1 MSMDFKSSK
10 GIFQQIADTLS
21 HRILEGSL
29 PAGDRVP
36 SVRDLAEEFEVNR
49 NTLLRTY
56 ALLNDAGII
65 ENRRGVGFFVTDDA
79 VERIR
84 SKEKAAFFDNELP
97 EFIQKVQLLK
107 LTPSDLSDLLLILE
121 KNKTDENKH

>member
-1 MSMDFKSSK
+1 MSTEFKASK
-10 GIFQQIADTLS
+10 GIFEQIADTLA
-21 HRILEGSL
+21 HRILDGSL
-29 PAGDRVP
+29 KAGDRVP

-65 ENRRGVGFFVTDDA
+65 DNKRGVGFFVADDA

-84 SKEKAAFFDNELP
+84 SREKAAFFADELP
-97 EFIQKVQLLK
+97 EFLNKVRLLG
-107 LTPSDLSDLLLILE
+107 LTKEDLTELMELLE
-121 KNKTDENKH
+121 KNT

>member
-10 GIFQQIADTLS
+10 GIFQQLADTLS

-84 SKEKAAFFDNELP
+84 AKEKAAFFDNELP

-107 LTPSDLSDLLLILE
+107 LTPSDLSNLLLILE
-121 KNKTDENKH
+121 NNKTDENKH

>member
-1 MSMDFKSSK
+1 MSTDFKASK
-10 GIFQQIADTLS
+10 GIFEQIADTLS

-29 PAGDRVP
+29 KPGDRVP

-65 ENRRGVGFFVTDDA
+65 DNRRGVGFFVSDDA

-84 SKEKAAFFDNELP
+84 LTEKAAFFEDMLP
-97 EFIQKVQLLK
+97 AFMEKVSLLK
-107 LTPSDLSDLLLILE
+107 LTANELASLIQLIE
-121 KNKTDENKH
+121 KNTSEA

>member
-1 MSMDFKSSK
+1 MSTDFKASK
-10 GIFQQIADTLS
+10 GIFEQIADTLA
-21 HRILEGSL
+21 HRILDGSL
-29 PAGDRVP
+29 KAGDRVP

-65 ENRRGVGFFVTDDA
+65 DNRRGVGFFVSDDA

-84 SKEKAAFFDNELP
+84 SREKAAFFEDMLPAFMEKVSLLRLTANELNP
-97 EFIQKVQLLK
+97 LIQ
-107 LTPSDLSDLLLILE
+107 LI
-121 KNKTDENKH
+121 ENNTTQA

>member
-10 GIFQQIADTLS
+10 GIFQQLADTLS
-21 HRILEGSL
+21 HRILEGRL

>member
-1 MSMDFKSSK
+1 MSVDFKSTK
-10 GIFQQIADTLS
+10 GIFQQLADTLS
-21 HRILEGSL
+21 HRILEGQL
-29 PAGDRVP
+29 LAGDRVP

-79 VERIR
+79 VVRIR
-84 SKEKAAFFDNELP
+84 SNEKTAFFDNELP
-97 EFIQKVQLLK
+97 DFLNKVRMLK
-107 LTPSDLSDLLLILE
+107 LTTDDLSELLILLE
-121 KNKTDENKH
+121 SNKTHENKH

>member
-1 MSMDFKSSK
+1 MSSDFKSSR

-21 HRILEGSL
+21 RRILEGML
-29 PAGDRVP
+29 PAGERVP

-65 ENRRGVGFFVTDDA
+65 ENKRGVGFFVAVDA

-84 SKEKAAFFDNELP
+84 ASEKAEFFRNDLP
-97 EFIQKVQLLK
+97 EFISKVQLLN
-107 LTPSDLSDLLLILE
+107 LTSEDLSELLLTLE
-121 KNKTDENKH
+121 KNTTNENKH

>member
-1 MSMDFKSSK
+1 MSVDFKSTK

-21 HRILEGSL
+21 HRILEGQL
-29 PAGDRVP
+29 LAGDRVP

-56 ALLNDAGII
+56 SLLNDAGII

-79 VERIR
+79 VQRIR
-84 SKEKAAFFDNELP
+84 SNEKTAFFDNDLP
-97 EFIQKVQLLK
+97 DFLNKVRMLK
-107 LTPSDLSDLLLILE
+107 LTTDDLSELLTLLDS
-121 KNKTDENKH
+121 NKTHENKH

>member
-1 MSMDFKSSK
+1 MSVDFKSTK

-21 HRILEGSL
+21 HRILEGQL
-29 PAGDRVP
+29 LAGDRVP

-79 VERIR
+79 VQRIR
-84 SKEKAAFFDNELP
+84 SNEKTAFFDNDLP
-97 EFIQKVQLLK
+97 DFLNKVRMLK
-107 LTPSDLSDLLLILE
+107 LTTDDLSELLTLLE
-121 KNKTDENKH
+121 SNKTHENKH

>member
-1 MSMDFKSSK
+1 MSVDFKSNK

-21 HRILEGSL
+21 HRILEGQLLAS
-29 PAGDRVP
+29 DRVP

-84 SKEKAAFFDNELP
+84 SNEKTAFFENDLP
-97 EFIQKVQLLK
+97 DFLNKVRMLK
-107 LTPSDLSDLLLILE
+107 LTTDDLSELLTLLE
-121 KNKTDENKH
+121 TKKTDENKH

>member
-1 MSMDFKSSK
+1 MSMDFKSTK

-21 HRILEGSL
+21 HRILEGQL
-29 PAGDRVP
+29 KAGDRIS
-36 SVRDLAEEFEVNR
+36 SVRDLSEEFEVNR

-65 ENRRGVGFFVTDDA
+65 ENKRGVGFFVADDA

-84 SKEKAAFFDNELP
+84 SREKAAFFTDELP
-97 EFIQKVQLLK
+97 EFLNKVRLLG
-107 LTPSDLSDLLLILE
+107 LTKEDLTELMELLE
-121 KNKTDENKH
+121 KNTKI

>member
-1 MSMDFKSSK
+1 MSTDFKSSK

-29 PAGDRVP
+29 KAGDRVP
-36 SVRDLAEEFEVNR
+36 SVRDLSEEFEVNR

-56 ALLNDAGII
+56 SLLSDAGII
-65 ENRRGVGFFVTDDA
+65 DNKRGVGFFVADDA

-84 SKEKAAFFDNELP
+84 TREKATFYAVELP
-97 EFIQKVQLLK
+97 EFLKKVRLLG
-107 LTPSDLSDLLLILE
+107 LTKDDLAELLNQLE
-121 KNKTDENKH
+121 KNTNL

>member
-1 MSMDFKSSK
+1 MSVDFKSTK

-21 HRILEGSL
+21 HRILEGQL
-29 PAGDRVP
+29 LAGDRVP

-56 ALLNDAGII
+56 SLLNDAGII

-84 SKEKAAFFDNELP
+84 SNEKSAFFDNDLP
-97 EFIQKVQLLK
+97 DFLNKVRMLK
-107 LTPSDLSDLLLILE
+107 LTTDDLSELLTLLE
-121 KNKTDENKH
+121 SNKTHENKH

>member
-1 MSMDFKSSK
+1 MSIDFKSNK

-21 HRILEGSL
+21 HRILEGVL

-65 ENRRGVGFFVTDDA
+65 ENKRGVGFFVADDA

-84 SKEKAAFFDNELP
+84 TKEKAAFFDNELP

-107 LTPSDLSDLLLILE
+107 LTSNDLSDLLLILE
-121 KNKTDENKH
+121 TNKTDENKH